1 MNFLQPE
8 TTNSIKIVR
17 NPPGHFPQFNSPNFE
32 RFFHGFTH
40 FVSSLEAPNKYS
52 SIMYKLLVSLFFLHS
67 WMLSVNADG
76 KEEDEDVEE
85 SSTMKEYS
93 NLREEMYSLFG
104 AHQGQALLALQILD
118 LVREIRSVHDSVKRL
133 ENRMDALSDGSQ
145 DDRISGME
153 RTLTGLRSDLE
164 YELDRIDDKVDDVV
178 TQIGRADDKIDDVVT
193 LLSRKDD
200 KIDGI
205 VTRLSHKDEKVDA
218 IVTKLS
224 RLDGKIDVMRSEV
237 RLISQYKLTWQ
248 NSTWDDTYHADFV
261 VDGVYTLS
269 GDFAGIN
276 PVQHPGRGMTAEN
289 NMVIIDLGG
298 IFSVHTV
305 KLWNRIEGHQSYALG
320 VLIYVEDELIG
331 SILDE
336 QRLYN
341 VRAHNIV
348 YGRKVYVKQSLAK
361 YFNFIEIQVFGTGPY
376 TPDELESFL

>member
-1 MNFLQPE
+1 
-8 TTNSIKIVR
+8 
-17 NPPGHFPQFNSPNFE
+17 
-32 RFFHGFTH
+32 
-40 FVSSLEAPNKYS
+40 
-52 SIMYKLLVSLFFLHS
+52 MYKLLVSLFFLHS
-67 WMLSVNADG
+67 CMLFVNADG

-133 ENRMDALSDGSQ
+133 ENRMEALSDGSQ

-218 IVTKLS
+218 IVTQLS

-248 NSTWDDTYHADFV
+248 NSTWEDTYHADFV

-269 GDFAGIN
+269 GDFGGIN
-276 PVQHPGRGMTAEN
+276 PGQHPGRGMTAKN

-305 KLWNRIEGHQSYALG
+305 KLWNRIEANQSYALG

-331 SILDE
+331 SIVDE

-361 YFNFIEIQVFGTGPY
+361 YLNFIEIQVFGTGPY